1 MMFRRQAL
9 RQLGAPEQLDRA
21 VRLATAP
28 MWLLTGAL
36 AAIVGCAGVWAV
48 VGTVPR
54 TVDGPGVLIHSSGI
68 SALDAQTSGQ
78 VVKVWATANQRLA
91 GDTPLYTLQR
101 TDGQV
106 VTVDTPWDANV
117 VTVLIAEGQLVQP
130 GTRVAEME
138 RLDTP
143 GDTLRA
149 VVFVP
154 AASAPALQP
163 GAPASISVAAAPS
176 TIFGTIRGQVAE
188 VGAFPETEASIRAF
202 LGSSQPA
209 QPLLARGSV
218 VRVIVTLATDP
229 GTASGLRWSKAAP
242 PFRLTSVSQVSASF
256 TVAEEHPISWLL
268 GR

>member
-9 RQLGAPEQLDRA
+9 RQLGAPEQLDQA

-28 MWLLTGAL
+28 IWLLTGAL
-36 AAIVGCAGVWAV
+36 TAIVATAGVWAT

-68 SALDAQTSGQ
+68 SALDASTSGQ

-91 GDTPLYTLQR
+91 GGTPLYTLQ
-101 TDGQV
+101 DSDSQI
-106 VTVDTPWDANV
+106 VTVNTPWDANV
-117 VTVLIAEGQLVQP
+117 VAVLIAEGQLVQP
-130 GTRVAEME
+130 GTRVAEVE

-143 GDTLRA
+143 GDALRA

-154 AASAPALQP
+154 AALAPTLQI
-163 GAPASISVAAAPS
+163 GVPARISVAAAPS
-176 TIFGTIRGQVAE
+176 TIFGTVQGRIAE
-188 VGAFPETEASIRAF
+188 VGTFPETEASIRAF
-202 LGSSQPA
+202 LGSGQA
-209 QPLLARGSV
+209 ALPLLANGSV
-218 VRVIVTLATDP
+218 VRVTVSLAADQNAAT
-229 GTASGLRWSKAAP
+229 GLRWSKAAP

-256 TVAEEHPISWLL
+256 TVSEEHPISWLL